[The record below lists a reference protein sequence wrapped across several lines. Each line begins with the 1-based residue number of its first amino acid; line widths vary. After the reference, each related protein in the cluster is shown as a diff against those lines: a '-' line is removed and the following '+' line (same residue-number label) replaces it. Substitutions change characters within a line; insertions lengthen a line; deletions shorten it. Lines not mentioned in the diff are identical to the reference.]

1 MNFPEI
7 LRRLAATGTSLK
19 IFSQLLFLLKRI
31 SRYANFNAKKAFR
44 AGLIQGMV
52 IIHLSEGDCKFN
64 ICIL

>member
-7 LRRLAATGTSLK
+7 LRRLAATGASLK

-44 AGLIQGMV
+44 TGLI
-52 IIHLSEGDCKFN
+52 
-64 ICIL
+64 

>member
-7 LRRLAATGTSLK
+7 LRRLAATGASLK

-31 SRYANFNAKKAFR
+31 SRYANFNAKKVSR
-44 AGLIQGMV
+44 AGLIKGMV
-52 IIHLSEGDCKFN
+52 IIHRSEKDCKFN